1 MTRDDRIHLA
11 RRGILLGAALAA
23 GGTLAEPASAA
34 AQAATGQSTGP
45 FTRRIGGWQ
54 VTPLLDGY
62 FPLPANFWTGIA
74 PQDLAAATRRASLD
88 PAGPTPIGIAAWLLR
103 GHGRT
108 VLIDAGTAGIGM
120 FAGTAGRL
128 PIALAA
134 AGVAP
139 ADIDA
144 VLITHMHADHIGG
157 LLEGTAARFP
167 RAEVVVAE
175 AEVAFWTD
183 AGARSRAPE
192 GFRPMF
198 DLAVAV
204 DTAYGQRVT
213 RFARN
218 TTPLPGVVAVPLAG
232 HTPGHTGWRIED
244 ENGPLV
250 VIGDTALV
258 AGVQFARPEAMLLF
272 DADAETARA
281 TRLAAFAELVQ
292 SRALVAGT
300 HLPFPAFGHVARDGG
315 AYAWLPAEWPYA

>member
-11 RRGILLGAALAA
+11 RRGVLLGAALAA
-23 GGTLAEPASAA
+23 GAALRPGPAG
-34 AQAATGQSTGP
+34 AQAAVP
-45 FTRRIGGWQ
+45 FTRRVGGWP

-62 FPLPANFWTGIA
+62 FPLPADYWLGIA
-74 PQDLAAATRRASLD
+74 PADLAAATRRASLD

-108 VLIDAGTAGIGM
+108 VLIDAGTAGFAM

-128 PIALAA
+128 PVALAA

-139 ADIDA
+139 EAIDA

-167 RAEVVVAE
+167 CAEIVVA
-175 AEVAFWTD
+175 APEVAFWTD

-198 DLAVAV
+198 DLAQAV
-204 DTAYGQRVT
+204 TAAYGRRIA
-213 RFARN
+213 RFERTVA
-218 TTPLPGVVAVPLAG
+218 PLPGISALPLHG
-232 HTPGHTGWRIED
+232 HTPGHTGWRIDGEG
-244 ENGPLV
+244 GPLV

-258 AGVQFARPEAMLLF
+258 ASVQFARPEAMLIF
-272 DADAETARA
+272 DGDAERARA
-281 TRLAAFAELVQ
+281 TRFALFAELAQ

-300 HLPFPAFGHVARDGG
+300 HLPFPAFGHVVRDGG
-315 AYAWLPAEWPYA
+315 AYAWVPANPTPA